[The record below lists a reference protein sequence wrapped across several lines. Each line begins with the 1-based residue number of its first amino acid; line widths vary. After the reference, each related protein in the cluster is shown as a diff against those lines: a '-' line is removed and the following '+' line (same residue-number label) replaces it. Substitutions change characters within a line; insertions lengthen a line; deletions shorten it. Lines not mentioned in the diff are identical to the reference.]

1 LRRCFG
7 AFAGLSDIVKGR
19 GILAVNGRF
28 SALLA
33 ICPGHSRDTGLSKG
47 LSCLLQRRDGPAP
60 QFVLLPERIAGLTCL
75 SGLDLGFDPVFD
87 PPAGMDN
94 ESDQVP

>member
-1 LRRCFG
+1 MLRCLRR
-7 AFAGLSDIVKGR
+7 FADIVKGR

-47 LSCLLQRRDGPAP
+47 LVRLLQRRVGPAP
-60 QFVLLPERIAGLTCL
+60 QFVLLPERSAGLTCL
-75 SGLDLGFDPVFD
+75 SGLVRGFDPGPFD